1 MNSRKSLLLS
11 IPAVL
16 GMALAGLIPAAHAAP
31 PVPPPAPLVNV
42 TAAAGYYQAFIDA
55 VATTAPEDLVVAV
68 KDRANNAIVIPDAN
82 VVFTSNN
89 PAVSFVTNP
98 AVATLDTNAIP
109 GGTNEGFYVLPKAQ
123 ILIAAN
129 TSAFAQVATVTA
141 TVSVPGFV
149 YTVSVPFRFVLY
161 GGGSFV
167 PFPSLFG
174 YVDPAVG
181 ATPAGFSATV
191 PPPTQVEPMGTFFPR
206 QDEAYAFPIFT
217 TKSGLPVTF
226 TIIQGPAS
234 DPNAPA
240 GTLTNARFSP
250 NDPACAAALTIC
262 TVLTTSD
269 GVATDQPINAGT
281 VPGTFTVQANL
292 VGAVF
297 GPIYSYVVT
306 GPGASVCQIVVN
318 AFANGGS
325 DAIALRTGDQGP
337 EVSLNSGT
345 LGPISPSSPI
355 SNPAARNYPVFNL
368 LNIGLQSGTNV
379 VDSTPIV
386 PKYTND
392 GSTNPDYDTSTLTCS
407 ASTPPQVIRD
417 SVVLLPAPSLVPVPA
432 LLITV
437 TATFQSL
444 VSTSGRPGVSKGD
457 VLGVTVTKSGYLPN
471 ARGLTQVVS
480 ETVTI
485 TDLTTG
491 GASIGFGG
499 GFSVAPQNF
508 FIKLDNTLY

>member
-31 PVPPPAPLVNV
+31 PVPPPFPLVNV
-42 TAAAGYYQAFIDA
+42 TAAAGYYQAFTDA

-109 GGTNEGFYVLPKAQ
+109 GGTNEGFYVLPKAN
-123 ILIAAN
+123 IIITAV
-129 TSAFAQVATVTA
+129 TVVTTVTVTA
-141 TVSVPGFV
+141 RVSVPSLHSTVSVR
-149 YTVSVPFRFVLY
+149 FRFVLY
-161 GGGSFV
+161 PSGSFV
-167 PFPSLFG
+167 PFPSPFG
-174 YVDPAVG
+174 YVDPAGG

-191 PPPTQVEPMGTFFPR
+191 PPPTQVEPVSTFFPR
-206 QDEAYAFPIFT
+206 QDEAYAVPISR
-217 TKSGLPVTF
+217 TKSAIPVTF
-226 TIIQGPAS
+226 MIIQGPAS

-250 NDPACAAALTIC
+250 NDPICAAALTIC

-345 LGPISPSSPI
+345 VGPISPNSPI

-386 PKYTND
+386 PKYTDAPGTFID
-392 GSTNPDYDTSTLTCS
+392 GLVPPTPAIPGTSSLICS
-407 ASTPPQVIRD
+407 VTVTPTPIRQGV
-417 SVVLLPAPSLVPVPA
+417 SPTPAP
-432 LLITV
+432 LITV

>member
-31 PVPPPAPLVNV
+31 TVPPPFPLVNV

-191 PPPTQVEPMGTFFPR
+191 PPPTQVEPVSTFFPR
-206 QDEAYAFPIFT
+206 QDEAYAVPISR
-217 TKSGLPVTF
+217 TKSAIPVTF
-226 TIIQGPAS
+226 MIIQGPAS

-250 NDPACAAALTIC
+250 NDPICAAALTIC

-281 VPGTFTVQANL
+281 IPGTFTVQANFF
-292 VGAVF
+292 GAVF

-345 LGPISPSSPI
+345 VGPISPSSPI

-392 GSTNPDYDTSTLTCS
+392 RSTNPDYDTSTLTCS

-444 VSTSGRPGVSKGD
+444 VSTSGRAGVSAGD

-480 ETVTI
+480 ETVSI
-485 TDLTTG
+485 VDLTTG
-491 GASIGFGG
+491 GGSIGGG
-499 GFSVAPQNF
+499 SFSVAPQNF
-508 FIKLDNTLY
+508 LIKVDNTLY